1 MAPTRRTSPLARAI
15 LALHALTFL
24 GLGIAFLAAPTEMA
38 AIVDLEATTPLARN
52 DIRAVYGGLEL
63 GIGAL
68 LLAALMSEDLAPAL
82 RSLLVIFGAMIGSR
96 LLSLFVDG
104 APAQPGTL
112 LLGLELAAFASAAIG
127 LRSVGRRP
135 RTPRP

>member
-1 MAPTRRTSPLARAI
+1 MSPTRRTSPLARAI

-24 GLGIAFLAAPTEMA
+24 GLGIAFLVAPTEMA
-38 AIVDLEATTPLARN
+38 AIVDLEATTTLARN
-52 DIRAVYGGLEL
+52 DLRAIYGGMEL

-68 LLAALMSEDLAPAL
+68 LLAALLGEDLPPAL

-96 LLSLFVDG
+96 LLSMLIDG
-104 APAQPGTL
+104 VPAQPGTL
-112 LLGLELAAFASAAIG
+112 LLGLEVAAFSSAAIG

-135 RTPRP
+135 RS